1 MKNLIYIIIGMTI
14 FMSSCVKFPKS
25 HPGTTTDGLKIAE
38 NFDWKTIESKTVSST
53 GVFSVIN
60 QDGDTIALNLPAGE
74 YNLYVGKGSVLTT
87 VASSAN
93 LDISTKAISTP
104 STGTKTRIYF
114 PCENKYATVMFED
127 LFPYSGDKDMNDV
140 VFGLNIEYD
149 LDKNA
154 RVVAIN
160 FNIEPRAVGST
171 QTYIGIGAN
180 FTGMAVQVSKVAR
193 SSTDYPGISND
204 HSDLSPIYNVDPKTG
219 FYNPVNPSDQLNADY
234 KVAPFTGN
242 FRSFFISPPTYTPF
256 INVFDIGTSTLSKKF
271 TAKVS
276 LNSVIAYNS
285 FTFLDVYNVN
295 KVNISIYAAF
305 ENKSKEVHFKGQL
318 PSKYFN
324 LATFEPTGRTDF
336 SSAYD
341 NWVWAIMSD
350 KSVRHPLETVRIN
363 NAYPDFALWVSTQ
376 NRTNWYGSKVLDSLF
391 TKINFTYF
399 D

>member
-1 MKNLIYIIIGMTI
+1 MKKVIVLLGVAMLL
-14 FMSSCVKFPKS
+14 MSSCVKFP
-25 HPGTTTDGLKIAE
+25 HPTDKVDPNGLKIAE
-38 NFDWKTIESKTVSST
+38 NFDWKTIEAQTVSSS

-60 QDGDTIALNLPAGE
+60 QDGDTVALNLPAGE

-87 VASSAN
+87 VASNAN
-93 LDISTKAISTP
+93 LDISTKAISSP
-104 STGTKTRIYF
+104 STGTKTRVYF

-204 HSDLSPIYNVDPKTG
+204 HSDLAPIYNVDPKTG
-219 FYNPVNPSDQLNADY
+219 YYNPVNPSDQLNADY

-242 FRSFFISPPTYTPF
+242 FRSFFNSPPSDTPF
-256 INVFDIGTSTLSKKF
+256 INVFDIGPATTSKKF

-276 LNSVIAYNS
+276 LNSVIAYSS
-285 FTFLDVYNVN
+285 FTFLDVYNTN
-295 KVNISIYAAF
+295 KVNVSIYATF
-305 ENKSKEVHFKGQL
+305 ENKSREVHFKGQL

-324 LATFEPTGRTDF
+324 LATFEPTGKTDF

-341 NWVWAIMSD
+341 SWVWAIMSD
-350 KSVRHPLETVRIN
+350 KSVRHPLETVRIY
-363 NAYPDFALWVSTQ
+363 NAYPDFGLWVSTQ
-376 NRTNWYGSKVLDSLF
+376 NKTNWYGTKVLDSLF
-391 TKINFTYF
+391 TKINFAY

>member
-1 MKNLIYIIIGMTI
+1 MSKVLVLLAAVTFII
-14 FMSSCVKFPKS
+14 SSCVKFPAS
-25 HPGTTTDGLKIAE
+25 TTIVDPNGLNIAE
-38 NFDWKTIESKTVSST
+38 NFDWKTIETKTVSST

-74 YNLYVGKGSVLTT
+74 YNLYIGKGSVLKTI
-87 VASSAN
+87 ASNVN
-93 LDISTKAISTP
+93 LDIDTKAISTP

-114 PCENKYATVMFED
+114 PAENKYATVMFED

-204 HSDLSPIYNVDPKTG
+204 HSDLAPIYNVDPKNG
-219 FYNPVNPSDQLNADY
+219 YYNPVNPSDALNADY

-242 FRSFFISPPTYTPF
+242 FRSFFINPPTYTTF
-256 INVFDIGTSTLSKKF
+256 INVFNIGTATLSKKF

-285 FTFLDVYNVN
+285 FTFLDVYNAN

-305 ENKSKEVHFKGQL
+305 ENKGKEVHFKGQL

-341 NWVWAIMSD
+341 SWVWAIMSD

-363 NAYPDFALWVSTQ
+363 NAYPDFGLWVSNQ
-376 NRTNWYGSKVLDSLF
+376 DKTNWYGSKILDSLF
-391 TKINFTYF
+391 TKINFAY